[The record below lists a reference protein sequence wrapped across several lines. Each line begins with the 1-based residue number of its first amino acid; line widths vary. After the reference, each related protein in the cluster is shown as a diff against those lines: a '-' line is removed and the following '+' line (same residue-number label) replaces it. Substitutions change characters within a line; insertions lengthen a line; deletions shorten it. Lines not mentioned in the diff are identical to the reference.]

1 MKKILIAGLIGGII
15 VYAWTTLSYT
25 VLNLH
30 DSAQAFLPQEKQAAI
45 LQTLATEDVPE
56 GSYLLPRLPT
66 ESSMEEQQKFGEEM
80 EGKPWARISYYKA
93 WHLNMGMNM
102 IRGLLADIIM
112 VMLACWML
120 VKINSRSF
128 GVYFVASIFIGL
140 IAFINNPYT
149 GHIWYPMHDISSL
162 LLDAIVAWGLCGLW
176 LGWYLG
182 TRESKKS

>member
-1 MKKILIAGLIGGII
+1 MKKIFIAGLIGGII

-30 DSAQAFLPQEKQAAI
+30 DSAQAYLPAEKQAAI
-45 LQTLATEDVPE
+45 LETLSKQEVPE

-66 ESSMEEQQKFGEEM
+66 ESTMEEQQKMGEQM
-80 EGKPWARISYYKA
+80 EGKPWARISYYHA
-93 WHLNMGMNM
+93 WKMTMGMNM

-112 VMLACWML
+112 VIMACWIL
-120 VKINSRSF
+120 VKINSKSF
-128 GVYFVASIFIGL
+128 GVYFISSLLIGL

-149 GHIWYPMHDISSL
+149 GHIWYPMHDINYL

-182 TRESKKS
+182 SRQKK